1 MHQAFSYRLA
11 SKYLTTSGVVILSM
25 SEQDFI
31 ENSTSNPSKEIEG
44 DKSLMAIQPRLISDY
59 IIDSQINYLA
69 VVLGDRD
76 YTDLNSWSIVAL
88 SN

>member
-1 MHQAFSYRLA
+1 MRQTFSYRLA

-25 SEQDFI
+25 SEQDFVEDSSSDPPNNI
-31 ENSTSNPSKEIEG
+31 ES
-44 DKSLMAIQPRLISDY
+44 DKNQFAIQQRLISDS